1 MYWVC
6 MYLWGFPPLKE
17 NRCHTPRAGVT
28 NWCKPTK
35 IVSQN
40 RALIQCKYGQ
50 ASNLLSHLLR
60 PTLKNLSNT
69 LNSSLTI
76 WGSRKSSISGILKE
90 LEIIEYEPTV
100 CMFYIEDRFALSY
113 EINTETLHVHFHRPL
128 PTIKLTIP
136 QHQVL
141 IITLAIIRIS
151 KTAQQLKHS
160 QLRNDYPRSYLV
172 ERTKSYNFTLP
183 SSNLCL
189 NMSTHRKEKVY
200 FLSSV

>member
-69 LNSSLTI
+69 LNYSLTI
-76 WGSRKSSISGILKE
+76 WGSRKLSISGILKE

-113 EINTETLHVHFHRPL
+113 EINTETLHVHVHRPL
-128 PTIKLTIP
+128 PTIKMTIP
-136 QHQVL
+136 QHQAL

-172 ERTKSYNFTLP
+172 ERTNSYNCPLP

-189 NMSTHRKEKVY
+189 NMSTQWKEKKCI
-200 FLSSV
+200 F